1 MQRPSRPWLLI
12 GSAVLAALLLTITR
26 PSPEGLIGLGVG
38 NREVRAAPG
47 QAVSQLGKKHNLAAL
62 DVVNKTLIRV
72 QEAYVDPSR
81 IDPKEMLFAALDS
94 VQFHIPE
101 VLVEPN
107 RAGDSITIY
116 VNDKRQTFSTSDVD
130 SPWRLSK
137 NLKRIFR
144 FMEANMNPGADL
156 AAVEYAAA
164 NGILETL
171 DPHSILLDPEAAAE
185 MRTSTGGGFAGLGI
199 VIGMREKKLTVI
211 RPMPDTPASKAGIVA
226 RDHIV
231 RINNELTEN
240 LTLTESVG
248 RMRGKKGTKV
258 TIYVKRKG
266 ESSELRFDLA
276 RAHIRVAS
284 VQSKMLSK
292 KVGYLRI
299 KQFSSPTT
307 KETQKALTAL
317 LDQGATSFVLDLRS
331 NPGGLLEQAIY
342 VSDLFVDSGTI
353 VTTVGGSEREAHRAS
368 RAKTLSRAPL
378 AVLLNS
384 NSASA
389 SEIVAG
395 ALKNLDRAVIIG
407 DTSFGK
413 GSVQILYDND
423 DLSTLKLTIAEYLT
437 PGDLSIQGLGISPDI
452 QLRRMFVPKKNTGP
466 GDHLR
471 LLPASKHYRE
481 SDLKAS
487 LHSDYAK
494 EGQASQAQLSFVYE
508 RQSAKT
514 PAIDKPS
521 SDEGPNGDGWTPEEE
536 DEETD
541 DIVEDFEMRFARDL
555 ISSIGKPSRRQMLK
569 LIPKALATPRTTEA
583 ARLHTKLA
591 ALGVDWS
598 PAPTPTTPPALSA
611 TYVIESSPQI
621 KAGDTVRIKGS
632 LTNNGTTTAYRAQA
646 RIRSSDLSF
655 EDREM
660 LFGRLDPGETKTWTS
675 HIRVRRSAADQ
686 VSYLRF
692 ETSDASGN
700 ATPSAPIR
708 LRILAAPRPVFAYSH
723 QILDQGNGD
732 GLVQAGEKHKL
743 RITVR
748 NTGKGEAED
757 TVALLRNTSG
767 SALKLEKARFDLDS
781 LAPGESKVVEFVFS
795 VAAKPGRKDVG
806 IELQVYDAA
815 LGETVSEKL
824 RYMIQ
829 PDSAG
834 PARAKGSVRITRSAA
849 VFEGA
854 SDTSEFIAQARK
866 GTVFRVT
873 GKQGDWLRVDLGEGR
888 PGFVKRDKTTKGGGK
903 AKLGSVDTRM
913 QVTPPSLTLQIPSY
927 ETAAATYTLVGNVK
941 DDSKVEDVYVF
952 VSNRE
957 AKIDNRKV
965 FYRSNR
971 NGKTPSELDFQAKIQ
986 LWPGSNRVIVV
997 ARESDGVRTS
1007 RTFYLHRQGGKAS
1020 ASR

>member
-1 MQRPSRPWLLI
+1 MRRLSRPWLII
-12 GSAVLAALLLTITR
+12 GSAAIAALLLTITR

-47 QAVSQLGKKHNLAAL
+47 QAASAVSKKHNLAAL
-62 DVVNKTLIRV
+62 DVVNSVLIKV
-72 QEAYVDPSR
+72 QESYVDPSR

-94 VQFHIPE
+94 VQFNIPE
-101 VLVEPN
+101 VLVEPD
-107 RAGDSITIY
+107 RASDTIAVH
-116 VNDKRQTFSTSDVD
+116 VNDKRQTFSTSDID

-144 FMEANMNPGADL
+144 FVEANMNPGADL

-171 DPHSILLDPEAAAE
+171 DPHSVLLDPEAANE

-211 RPMPDTPASKAGIVA
+211 RPMPDTPASKAGILA

-231 RINNELTEN
+231 RINDELTEN
-240 LTLTESVG
+240 LTLTESVN
-248 RMRGKKGTKV
+248 RMRGKKGSKV
-258 TIYVKRKG
+258 TIYIKRDDKG
-266 ESSELRFDLA
+266 PELRFDLA

-292 KVGYLRI
+292 GVGYIKL

-307 KETQKALTAL
+307 KETQKALHDL
-317 LDQGATSFVLDLRS
+317 IDKGANAFVLDLRS
-331 NPGGLLEQAIY
+331 NPGGLLDQAIR

-378 AVLLNS
+378 AVLINS

-395 ALKNLDRAVIIG
+395 ALKNLDRAIIIG

-423 DLSTLKLTIAEYLT
+423 DSSTLKLTIAEYLT
-437 PGDLSIQGLGISPDI
+437 PGDLSIQGLGISPDV

-471 LLPASKHYRE
+471 LLPPSKRYRE

-487 LHSDYAK
+487 LVSDYARK
-494 EGQASQAQLSFVYE
+494 AEASREELSFVFE
-508 RQSAKT
+508 RKSAT
-514 PAIDKPS
+514 PPEPGDP
-521 SDEGPNGDGWTPEEE
+521 EGEFE
-536 DEETD
+536 DEESD
-541 DIVEDFEMRFARDL
+541 DIVEDFEIGFARDL
-555 ISSIGKPSRRQMLK
+555 ISSIGKATRSQTLK
-569 LIPKALATPRTTEA
+569 GVKKALVGPRIAEA
-583 ARLHTKLA
+583 KRLHDKLA
-591 ALGVDWS
+591 ALGIDWTKA
-598 PAPTPTTPPALSA
+598 PAGAATPSLNVSYSLEGGTQ
-611 TYVIESSPQI
+611 VN
-621 KAGDTVRIKGS
+621 AGDVVRVKGS
-632 LTNNGTTTAYRAQA
+632 VTNTGTTQAYRVQA
-646 RIRSSDLSF
+646 RIRSADMGF

-660 LFGRLDPGETKTWTS
+660 LFGSIAPGETKTWTS
-675 HIRVRRSAADQ
+675 HIRIRRSAPDR

-692 ETSDASGN
+692 ETTEASGQRLK
-700 ATPSAPIR
+700 AKPIR
-708 LRILAAPRPVFAYSH
+708 LRVRAAERPVFAYSH
-723 QILDQGNGD
+723 QIIDQGNGD
-732 GLVQAGEKHKL
+732 GLVQKGEKHKL

-748 NTGKGEAED
+748 NTGKGKAED

-767 SALKLEKARFDLDS
+767 DALKLEKARFDLET
-781 LAPGESKVVEFVFS
+781 LGPGESKVVEFVFA
-795 VAAKPGRKDVG
+795 VAPSPGLKDIGV
-806 IELQVYDAA
+806 ELQVYDAA
-815 LGETVSEKL
+815 LGESVSEKL
-824 RYMIQ
+824 RYKLRSA
-829 PDSAG
+829 SAG
-834 PARAKGSVRITRSAA
+834 PAKASGSVRVTHNAA

-854 SDTSEFIAQARK
+854 SDTSAFIAQARK

-873 GKQGDWLRVDLGEGR
+873 GKQDEWLRVDLGQGR
-888 PGFVKRDKTTKGGGK
+888 PGFVKREMTQKGGGS
-903 AKLGSVDTRM
+903 ANLSGLDARM
-913 QVTPPSLTLQIPSY
+913 QVTPPNLTLNIPSY
-927 ETAAATYTLVGNVK
+927 ETKTSTYSLSGTVK
-941 DDSKVEDVYVF
+941 DDSKVEDVYIF
-952 VSNRE
+952 VSNRD

-965 FYRSNR
+965 YYQSNR
-971 NGKTPSELDFQAKIQ
+971 GGATAAELAFQADIP
-986 LWPGSNRVIVV
+986 LWPGSNRITVV
-997 ARESDGVRTS
+997 ARESDGVRSAKTL
-1007 RTFYLHRQGGKAS
+1007 YLQRQESEAT

>member
-1 MQRPSRPWLLI
+1 MRRLSRPWLII
-12 GSAVLAALLLTITR
+12 GSAALAALLLTITR

-47 QAVSQLGKKHNLAAL
+47 QVVADLGRKHNLAAL

-94 VQFHIPE
+94 VQFNIPE
-101 VLVEPN
+101 VLVEPDREN
-107 RAGDSITIY
+107 DSITVY
-116 VNDKRQTFSTSDVD
+116 VNDKRQTFSTKDID

-171 DPHSILLDPEAAAE
+171 DPHSVLLDPESAAE

-211 RPMPDTPASKAGIVA
+211 RPMPDTPASKAGIMA

-231 RINNELTEN
+231 RINDELTEN
-240 LTLTESVG
+240 LTLTESVN
-248 RMRGKKGTKV
+248 RMRGKKGSKV
-258 TIYVKRKG
+258 TIVVERDG
-266 ESSELRFDLA
+266 EGQELRFDLA

-284 VQSKMLSK
+284 VQSKLLSS
-292 KVGYLRI
+292 KVGYIKI

-307 KETQKALTAL
+307 KETQKALHAL

-331 NPGGLLEQAIY
+331 NPGGLLDQAIRI
-342 VSDLFVDSGTI
+342 SDLFVDSGTI

-437 PGDLSIQGLGISPDI
+437 PGDLSIQGLGITPDV
-452 QLRRMFVPKKNTGP
+452 QLRRMFVPKQNAGP

-471 LLPASKHYRE
+471 LLPPSTRYRE

-487 LHSDYAK
+487 LTSDYAK
-494 EGQASQAQLSFVYE
+494 KGEKDATAELRFVYE
-508 RQSAKT
+508 RQST
-514 PAIDKPS
+514 KPVEP
-521 SDEGPNGDGWTPEEE
+521 DDPE
-536 DEETD
+536 DEFDDEESD
-541 DIVEDFEMRFARDL
+541 DIVEDFEMRLARDL
-555 ISSIGKPSRRQMLK
+555 ISTIGKETRSQTLK
-569 LIPKALATPRTTEA
+569 DVAKALAGPRAAEA
-583 ARLHTKLA
+583 KRLHEKLA

-598 PAPTPTTPPALSA
+598 PAPAGTPAPSLSVNYA
-611 TYVIESSPQI
+611 MESGGTDI
-621 KAGDTVRIKGS
+621 KAGDVVKIKGS
-632 LTNNGTTTAYRAQA
+632 LTNNGTTQAYRVQA
-646 RIRSSDLSF
+646 RIRSEDMGF

-660 LFGRLDPGETKTWTS
+660 LFGSVAPGETKTWTS
-675 HIRVRRSAADQ
+675 HIRVRRSAPDR
-686 VSYLRF
+686 VTYLRF
-692 ETSDASGN
+692 ETKDASGSSV
-700 ATPSAPIR
+700 PSNPLR
-708 LRILAAPRPVFAYSH
+708 LRILAAERPVFAYSH
-723 QILDQGNGD
+723 QIIDQGNGD
-732 GLVQAGEKHKL
+732 GLVQAGETHKL

-748 NTGKGEAED
+748 NTGSGVAED

-767 SALKLEKARFDLDS
+767 DAVRLEKARFDLDS
-781 LAPGESKVVEFVFS
+781 LAPGESKVVEFVFA
-795 VAAKPGRKDVG
+795 VADEPNLKDVG

-815 LGETVSEKL
+815 LGESVSEKL
-824 RYMIQ
+824 RYQIR
-829 PDSAG
+829 PGSAG
-834 PARAKGSVRITRSAA
+834 PAGAKGSVRVARNAA

-854 SDTSEFIAQARK
+854 SDTSAFIAQARK

-873 GKQGDWLRVDLGEGR
+873 GQQSDWLRVDLGAGR
-888 PGFVKRDKTTKGGGK
+888 PGFVKRDKTQKAGGSANLSG
-903 AKLGSVDTRM
+903 VDARM
-913 QVTPPSLTLQIPSY
+913 QVTPPSLALKIPSY
-927 ETAAATYTLVGNVK
+927 ETTAASYTLAGKVK
-941 DDSKVEDVYVF
+941 DDSKVEDVYIF
-952 VSNRE
+952 VSNRD

-965 FYRSNR
+965 YYRSNR
-971 NGKTPSELDFQAKIQ
+971 SSDTADELDFQAKIP
-986 LWPGSNRVIVV
+986 LWPGSNRIIVV

-1007 RTFYLHRQGGKAS
+1007 QTLYLYREGGA
-1020 ASR
+1020 AATAAR